1 MYTSYIGKKFL
12 KLYKEKSKKAD
23 EYSAQQFF
31 DEVMFPLF
39 FDDEQHLMH
48 VSNSP
53 FFQKPRQEDV
63 EKCGSK
69 SLAQYNNLKNA
80 IENEPPNMS
89 IYVGYAAKDI
99 GGTTSGQLTDMD
111 FKTNSED
118 VYASWIGE
126 ALSIGVSGGFVVLI
140 DESEILYA
148 VFEGWKYYRKY
159 IQQSP
164 NLKDK
169 QVETWNG
176 QWLCH
181 RISKRYKEDRPFDNF
196 EVETAEVLGKL
207 AIPTKQ
213 WSQIIFVLAQKYPN
227 KIFTAYSYNLS
238 QTNTTLGFINLY
250 LPEVSEIYNLRDKL
264 FIDYKDTIL
273 KDEQIERLET
283 FFTFKNAC
291 KLGSIGLKSIEP
303 AKLREYMPIGSKEYA
318 RGQDFKFTDEKSY
331 LNYSLYKLWIIAM
344 LNKTELLDLATQL
357 AATLLEIEA
366 KKKEEGNRGKTTLSQ
381 DIESVKNAKNLRF
394 FIDALTPFTNV
405 NNADL
410 FANVVE
416 QVLKMPIDN
425 FPLFIT
431 LVRFEIAYLNLKS
444 KK

>member
-12 KLYKEKSKKAD
+12 KLYKSKYQKPED
-23 EYSAQQFF
+23 YSARQFF

-39 FDDEQHLMH
+39 FNDEQHLMH

-53 FFQKPRQEDV
+53 FFQKPRQEDI

-69 SLAQYNNLKNA
+69 SLAQYANLQNA

-89 IYVGYAAKDI
+89 IYVGFAAKDI
-99 GGTTSGQLTDMD
+99 EGTTSGQLTDMD
-111 FKTNSED
+111 FKTSTED

-126 ALSIGVSGGFVVLI
+126 ALAIGVSGGFVILI
-140 DESEILYA
+140 DEPEILMA
-148 VFEGWKYYRKY
+148 VFEGWNQYRKY
-159 IQQSP
+159 IRQTP

-169 QVETWNG
+169 QIETWNG

-181 RISKRYKEDRPFDNF
+181 RIGKRYKAERPFDNY
-196 EVETAEVLGKL
+196 EVEIAEVLGKL
-207 AIPTKQ
+207 AIPTTP

-227 KIFTAYSYNLS
+227 KVCTAYSYNLS

-264 FIDYKDTIL
+264 FINYEDTIL
-273 KDEQIERLET
+273 QDEQIEKLET
-283 FFTFKNAC
+283 FFNFKNAC
-291 KLGSIGLKSIEP
+291 KAGAIGLKSIEP
-303 AKLREYMPIGSKEYA
+303 AKLREYMPVGSIEYA

-344 LNKTELLDLATQL
+344 LNKTELLDLATRL
-357 AATLLEIEA
+357 AAALLEMEA

-381 DIESVKNAKNLRF
+381 DIENVKNAKNLRN
-394 FIDALTPFTNV
+394 FIETLTALTDANS
-405 NNADL
+405 ADL

-431 LVRFEIAYLNLKS
+431 LVRFEFVYLKS